1 MFITELKK
9 LSKDCNFG
17 TLRDSLIQDGVVCGI
32 LNIKI
37 RKDLSRETNLD
48 LAKCIAICKA
58 RELTDA
64 QSKCISDEAGV
75 SRIKKDPLKS

>member
-17 TLRDSLIQDGVVCGI
+17 TLRDSLIQDGVVCGMM
-32 LNIKI
+32 
-37 RKDLSRETNLD
+37 RKYLLRETNLD